1 VNNWSG
7 RIILLSAGAVAVGIA
22 LAVAQG
28 RHAHI
33 GDDFAV
39 FWQAGRSFAAG
50 EPLYH
55 GYPPGARQFKYPPF
69 AALLFVPLG
78 LLPLKAA
85 ATLFSLVNLLLWVL
99 AGYLTWQI
107 VPLLR
112 SDPGRSRVPI
122 LLALAF
128 SAQFFL
134 DNFHHVQMN
143 CVIFVLTLL
152 GIYAYLRNHDRAASA
167 CLVTATGVKVTPI
180 FFLIWLVIR
189 GRRRAVVALLPLGL
203 AGIAVPLLARGPTT
217 GTRDLVE
224 YYSSFLG
231 PQGEAEIDSY
241 SAGQN
246 LSALVARMTR
256 PVEYADHRSYRYLP
270 ASAETAQL
278 VSRVGEALVLL
289 LFLLKLFQ
297 LRRRRAEVSALE
309 ISVVFLTA
317 LLLSPITFTTHL
329 VSLLFVFYAFL
340 SARLPRLW
348 AGRPLMV
355 PLAIVMGVIGVSG
368 RDVAGAS
375 LYLAIRGYS
384 LIAWMML
391 LLFGLAVILA
401 GDDPVPQTNPL
412 PSGGGPWLRTPAP
425 LSRTSGRSTRRV

>member
-1 VNNWSG
+1 VQNGSG
-7 RIILLSAGAVAVGIA
+7 RIILLSAGAIA
-22 LAVAQG
+22 LAIGLAVAQG

-69 AALLFVPLG
+69 AALLLVPLG
-78 LLPLKAA
+78 LLPLRAA
-85 ATLFSLVNLLLWVL
+85 ATLFSFINLLLWAW

-107 VPLLR
+107 VALLWP
-112 SDPGRSRVPI
+112 DAGRSRAPF
-122 LLALAF
+122 LLSLAF

-143 CVIFVLTLL
+143 GVIFVLTLL
-152 GIYAYLRNHDRAASA
+152 GIHAYLRDQDRAASA
-167 CLVTATGVKVTPI
+167 YLVIATGIKVTPI

-189 GRRRAVVALLPLGL
+189 GRRRAILMLLPLAV
-203 AGIAVPLLARGPTT
+203 AGIVVPLLARGPAT
-217 GTRDLVE
+217 GAGDLAE

-231 PQGEAEIDSY
+231 PQREAEIDSY

-256 PVEYADHRSYRYLP
+256 PVVYVDHRTYRYLP

-278 VSRVGEALVLL
+278 VSRLGAALVLL
-289 LFLLKLFQ
+289 LFLVKLLQ
-297 LRRRRAEVSALE
+297 LRFRRAEISPLE
-309 ISVVFLTA
+309 ISLVFLA
-317 LLLSPITFTTHL
+317 GLLLSPITFTTHL

-340 SARLPRLW
+340 AARFHRPW

-355 PLAIVMGVIGVSG
+355 LLAIVMGFIGLSG
-368 RDVAGAS
+368 RDVSGAGVYHAV
-375 LYLAIRGYS
+375 RGYS
-384 LIAWMML
+384 LIVWTML
-391 LLFGLAVILA
+391 LLFGLALILA
-401 GDDPVPQTNPL
+401 GDNPVPEETADGAVVVRSKS
-412 PSGGGPWLRTPAP
+412 PSGWA
-425 LSRTSGRSTRRV
+425 